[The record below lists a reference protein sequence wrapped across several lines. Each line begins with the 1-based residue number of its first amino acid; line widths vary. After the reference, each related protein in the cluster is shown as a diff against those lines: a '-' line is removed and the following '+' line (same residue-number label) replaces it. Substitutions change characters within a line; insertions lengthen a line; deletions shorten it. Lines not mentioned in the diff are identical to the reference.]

1 MVLVDGIERSISSVN
16 PDEVESLSVLKD
28 ASATA
33 VYGVKGA
40 NGVILINTKRGKQGK
55 PQVSFRTESAILSSL
70 AERNYID
77 GYEYASLMNEG
88 LANVGKAPRWS
99 NEELEKFRTGSDPYL
114 YPNVDWIDKVLN
126 KNSYQTINNLSV
138 TGGNEIV
145 RYLS

>member
-1 MVLVDGIERSISSVN
+1 MKSKVCLYLRMLRQLLFN
-16 PDEVESLSVLKD
+16 
-28 ASATA
+28 
-33 VYGVKGA
+33 GVKGA

-126 KNSYQTINNLSV
+126 KKFISDNKQFECNW
-138 TGGNEIV
+138 
-145 RYLS
+145 R

>member
-1 MVLVDGIERSISSVN
+1 
-16 PDEVESLSVLKD
+16 
-28 ASATA
+28 
-33 VYGVKGA
+33 
-40 NGVILINTKRGKQGK
+40 
-55 PQVSFRTESAILSSL
+55 
-70 AERNYID
+70 
-77 GYEYASLMNEG
+77 MNEG

-145 RYLS
+145 RYYVNLGYSMQTGIYKTDKSNPHNTNAKVSRYNYRSNVDINLTRDLVVELGVGGIIDDRNYPG